1 MKKQLLTIAVL
12 SSLLFA
18 ACGENNKK
26 TENNAQTTEE
36 AGKSGSASDKGES
49 EQGGN
54 FLTNRDA
61 LKKAEAELKD
71 MPKFKGKDVKV
82 FQNIHF
88 YEDGRV
94 QLALQDPDKPENID
108 DYLFQGGKWQEP
120 QAVQI
125 SGDGDMSANVFSLS
139 TLKFETVADIYKQ
152 VEEQSKE
159 VEGAKIDGHIYYNLN
174 VMHQSGQWITGVQG
188 SRGQYS
194 GYFNADGSLKEFKKN

>member
-12 SSLLFA
+12 SAMLFA

-26 TENNAQTTEE
+26 AENNTQTTEE
-36 AGKSGSASDKGES
+36 AGKSGAASGDT
-49 EQGGN
+49 EQAGN

-61 LKKAEAELKD
+61 LKKAESELKD

-88 YEDGRV
+88 YEDGRI
-94 QLALQDPDKPENID
+94 QLALQDPDKSENID

-125 SGDGDMSANVFSLS
+125 SGDGDMSANVFALS

-152 VEEQSKE
+152 LETQSKE

-174 VMHQSGQWITGVQG
+174 VMHQKGQWMTGVQG
-188 SRGQYS
+188 TRGQYS
-194 GYFNADGSLKEFKKN
+194 GYFNADGSLIEFKKN

>member
-12 SSLLFA
+12 STMLFA
-18 ACGENNKK
+18 ACGEGNKK
-26 TENNAQTTEE
+26 VENNTQTTEE
-36 AGKSGSASDKGES
+36 AGKNGAASDKS
-49 EQGGN
+49 DTEQEGN

-61 LKKAEAELKD
+61 LKKAEAALKD

-125 SGDGDMSANVFSLS
+125 SGDGDMSANVFPLS

-152 VEEQSKE
+152 LEEQSKE

-174 VMHQSGQWITGVQG
+174 VMLQKGQWMTGVQG
-188 SRGQYS
+188 TRGQYS

>member
-12 SSLLFA
+12 SAMLFA

-26 TENNAQTTEE
+26 AENNTQTTEE
-36 AGKSGSASDKGES
+36 AGKSGATSGDT
-49 EQGGN
+49 EQAGN

-61 LKKAEAELKD
+61 LKKAESELKD

-88 YEDGRV
+88 YEDGRI

-125 SGDGDMSANVFSLS
+125 SGDGDMSANVFALS

-152 VEEQSKE
+152 LETQSKE

-174 VMHQSGQWITGVQG
+174 VMHQKGQWMTGVQG
-188 SRGQYS
+188 TRGQYS
-194 GYFNADGSLKEFKKN
+194 GYFNADGSLIEFKKN

>member
-36 AGKSGSASDKGES
+36 AGKSGAASDKGES

-125 SGDGDMSANVFSLS
+125 SGDGDMSANVFPLG

-188 SRGQYS
+188 ARGQYS

>member
-18 ACGENNKK
+18 ACGDNNKK
-26 TENNAQTTEE
+26 AENNTQTTEE
-36 AGKSGSASDKGES
+36 SGSTGNTSGKDDAA
-49 EQGGN
+49 QGGN

-61 LKKAEAELKD
+61 LKKAESALKD
-71 MPKFKGKDVKV
+71 MPKLKGKDVQV

-94 QLALQDPDKPENID
+94 QLALQDPAKPENID

-125 SGDGDMSANVFSLS
+125 SGDGDMKANVFPLS

-152 VEEQSKE
+152 LEEQSKD

-174 VMHQSGQWITGVQG
+174 VMNQQGQWMTGVQG
-188 SRGQYS
+188 TRGQYS

>member
-18 ACGENNKK
+18 ACDNNKK
-26 TENNAQTTEE
+26 VEDRAQTTQG
-36 AGKSGSASDKGES
+36 ANVGES
-49 EQGGN
+49 VPGNTEKEQVGN
-54 FLTNRDA
+54 FLTNREV
-61 LKKAEAELKD
+61 LKSAETQLKNL
-71 MPKFKGKDVKV
+71 PKFKGKDIQV

-94 QLALQDPDKPENID
+94 QLAVQDPAKPENID

-125 SGDGDMSANVFSLS
+125 SGDGDMKSNVFPLS

-152 VEEQSKE
+152 LEEKSKD

-174 VMHQSGQWITGVQG
+174 VMNQQGQWMTGVQG
-188 SRGQYS
+188 TRGNYS

>member
-12 SSLLFA
+12 SAMLFA

-26 TENNAQTTEE
+26 TENNTQTTEE
-36 AGKSGSASDKGES
+36 TGKSGAASGDA
-49 EQGGN
+49 EQAGN

-88 YEDGRV
+88 YEDGRI
-94 QLALQDPDKPENID
+94 QLAVQDPEKPENID

-125 SGDGDMSANVFSLS
+125 SGDGDMSANVFALS

-152 VEEQSKE
+152 LEAQSKE

-174 VMHQSGQWITGVQG
+174 VMHQKGQWMTGVQG
-188 SRGQYS
+188 TRGQYS
-194 GYFNADGSLKEFKKN
+194 GYFNADGSLIEFKKN

>member
-12 SSLLFA
+12 SAMLFA
-18 ACGENNKK
+18 ACGDNNKK
-26 TENNAQTTEE
+26 AENNTQTTEE
-36 AGKSGSASDKGES
+36 AGKNGAASDKGDT
-49 EQGGN
+49 EQEGN

-61 LKKAEAELKD
+61 LKKAEAALKD

-125 SGDGDMSANVFSLS
+125 SGDGDMSANVFPLS

-152 VEEQSKE
+152 LEEQSKE

-174 VMHQSGQWITGVQG
+174 VMLQKGQWMTGVQG
-188 SRGQYS
+188 TRGQYS

>member
-12 SSLLFA
+12 STMLFA
-18 ACGENNKK
+18 ACGEGNKK
-26 TENNAQTTEE
+26 AENNTQTTEE
-36 AGKSGSASDKGES
+36 AGKNGAESDKGDA
-49 EQGGN
+49 EQEGN

-61 LKKAEAELKD
+61 LKKAEAALKD

-125 SGDGDMSANVFSLS
+125 SGDGDMSANVFPLS

-152 VEEQSKE
+152 LEEQSKE

-174 VMHQSGQWITGVQG
+174 VMLQKGQWMTGVQG
-188 SRGQYS
+188 TRGQYS

>member
-12 SSLLFA
+12 STMLFA
-18 ACGENNKK
+18 ACGESNKK
-26 TENNAQTTEE
+26 AENNTQTTEE
-36 AGKSGSASDKGES
+36 AGKNGAASDKGDA
-49 EQGGN
+49 EQEGN

-61 LKKAEAELKD
+61 LKKAEAALKD

-125 SGDGDMSANVFSLS
+125 SGDGDMSANVFPLS

-152 VEEQSKE
+152 LEEQSKE

-174 VMHQSGQWITGVQG
+174 VMLQKGQWMTGVQG
-188 SRGQYS
+188 TRGQYS